1 MVVWRQAQAEA
12 AKRADGLGL
21 FWDASLRVK
30 GRVNLRRVQASIFF
44 DQRFLQP
51 RNLSSS
57 AFNAISEVEDPVIT
71 SYIKDLRAQNLIS
84 T

>member
-12 AKRADGLGL
+12 AKRADGLGP

-44 DQRFLQP
+44 AQRLRWP
-51 RNLSSS
+51 RNLCSS
-57 AFNAISEVEDPVIT
+57 AFDIMSQVKAADTTNEHPSFT
-71 SYIKDLRAQNLIS
+71 SPE
-84 T
+84 

>member
-12 AKRADGLGL
+12 AKRADGLGP

-44 DQRFLQP
+44 ASASDGHAPCAAQLLISSLKLKPRTLQM
-51 RNLSSS
+51 NIQVS
-57 AFNAISEVEDPVIT
+57 
-71 SYIKDLRAQNLIS
+71 RAQS
-84 T
+84 KVDT